1 MSEIE
6 LLTKKRIFTPN
17 KDVFI
22 LFLVYLKEKKSFFKA
37 AYHNVLILRKIII
50 KKLGLKIIKV

>member
-22 LFLVYLKEKKSFFKA
+22 LIFSLLKRDKKVFFK
-37 AYHNVLILRKIII
+37 
-50 KKLGLKIIKV
+50 